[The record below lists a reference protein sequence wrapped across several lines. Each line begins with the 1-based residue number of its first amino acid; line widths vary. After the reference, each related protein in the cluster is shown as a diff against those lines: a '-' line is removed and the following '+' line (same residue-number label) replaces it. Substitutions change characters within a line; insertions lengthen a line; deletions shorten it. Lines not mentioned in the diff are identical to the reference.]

1 MTNIGLINKGKN
13 MKKKLAIHFFG
24 FIRTFRDTYDN
35 FKLNILDVNSQD
47 YEIDIFIHT
56 WDKYNSVDT
65 SKEQFN
71 LWHQEIDY
79 YPTMNEKK
87 ISSQDQKDIIDLYQP
102 KKILIEKLEKGVYG
116 YPITLN
122 KVSNLRTTYEKEK
135 GFKYDALLYT
145 RCDIM
150 FKNPIR
156 ILGYIDYWKNNPTL
170 DTKIIWCGHSSFSRM
185 AIADPR
191 IVTECDIF
199 WFTKYNIIPNDMYHN
214 CPNDINK
221 FLWIGIDY
229 LLNRDFKIWR
239 EQYIGDYKAN
249 ELIYIRKNVLMQKDN
264 EIKKLKSNNKLLED
278 KWTKKQILELAN
290 LEQDLIIKK
299 LESKK
304 LAKSLGLKMSII
316 NPKITFIQANSAKVR
331 IQNHLSYKLG
341 QALIENSKSILG
353 YIRMPYV
360 LSYIKDKHKFEQKA
374 YEEKIK
380 ENPNLALP
388 PLETYPDYNEAL
400 KEKECFTY
408 KLGEALM
415 QANKN
420 WYGAGYIKFI
430 FKDVPRLKR
439 KYNKN

>member
-1 MTNIGLINKGKN
+1 

-24 FIRTFRDTYDN
+24 FMRTFRDTYNN
-35 FKLNILDVNSQD
+35 FKLNILDINSQD

-199 WFTKYNIIPNDMYHN
+199 WFTKYDISADDMYHN
-214 CPNDINK
+214 CPYDINK

-229 LLNRDFKIWR
+229 LLYRDFRIWR
-239 EQYIGDYKAN
+239 EKYVDYKAT
-249 ELIYIRKNVLMQKDN
+249 ELTYIRKDILIRKDN
-264 EIKKLKSNNKLLED
+264 EITKLKLDNQLLED
-278 KWTKKQILELAN
+278 KWTKRQILELSI

-299 LESKK
+299 LETKK
-304 LAKSLGLKMSII
+304 LAKSLGIKMNII
-316 NPKITFIQANSAKVR
+316 NPKIAFIQAHSAKAR
-331 IQNHLSYKLG
+331 IRSHLCYKLG
-341 QALIENSKSILG
+341 QAMIENSRSILG
-353 YIRMPYV
+353 YIRIPYV
-360 LSYIKDKHKFEQKA
+360 LSYIMDKHKFEQKA
-374 YEEKIK
+374 YKAKIK

-388 PLETYPDYNEAL
+388 PLETYSDYNEAL
-400 KEKECFTY
+400 KLKNSFTY
-408 KLGEALM
+408 KIGEALIK
-415 QANKN
+415 AHKN
-420 WYGAGYIKFI
+420 WLWGGVYPIYI
-430 FKDVPRLKR
+430 
-439 KYNKN
+439 